1 MRAPT
6 DDPGTTRLLLRSA
19 ELLHAYG
26 TPAHRLERVL
36 VALAD
41 RFGLEIQV
49 FSSPTSIFIA
59 FGGASRDE
67 VRLLRVEPG
76 GVDLG
81 KLVEIDELLED
92 VEAGRVSVDDACRR
106 MDDLEARPPR
116 WSGLASIVGHALAA
130 GTAAIFFGGRAADAL
145 LSAAIGVLIGALELV
160 SRRREGVAGVFEPA
174 AAFLAAAAGFA
185 AASLWSSSVDGG
197 GVVDDRVV
205 ALASIIVL
213 VPGLSLTVALVE
225 LATRHL
231 ASGTARLAG
240 AASVFLTI
248 TFGAYLGRV
257 VAAVAV
263 GERRPVPAGPPEAWL
278 TSPPALAAAIALAA
292 LGFGLLFGA
301 RVRELPWILAS
312 SAVGFVTA
320 RLTAEAAEALGPDRP
335 EAAVQGAALA
345 AFAGALAV
353 ALLSNAYARLRDRPA
368 TVPLLPG
375 LLVLV
380 PGSLGYRALSSF
392 TEKNAVI
399 GLEAAFQMLLVAAAL
414 VGGML
419 TANALL
425 PPRRVL

>member
-1 MRAPT
+1 MHAPT
-6 DDPGTTRLLLRSA
+6 DDPATTRLLLRSA
-19 ELLHAYG
+19 ELLHSYG

-36 VALAD
+36 VALATH
-41 RFGLEIQV
+41 FGLEIQV
-49 FSSPTSIFIA
+49 FSQPTSIFLS
-59 FGGASRDE
+59 FVGAE
-67 VRLLRVEPG
+67 PAAVRLLRVEPG

-92 VEAGRVSVDDACRR
+92 VEAGRISVEAACER
-106 MDDLEARPPR
+106 MDELDARPPR
-116 WSGLASIVGHALAA
+116 WSGFASVAGHALAA
-130 GTAAIFFGGRAADAL
+130 GTAAVFFGGRAADAL
-145 LSAAIGVLIGALELV
+145 LSAAIGVLIGLLELV
-160 SRRREGVAGVFEPA
+160 AHRREGVAGVFEPA
-174 AAFLAAAAGFA
+174 AAFLAASAGFV
-185 AASLWSSSVDGG
+185 AASFGSGA
-197 GVVDDRVV
+197 VDDRVV

-257 VAAVAV
+257 VAAVAL
-263 GERRPVPAGPPEAWL
+263 GERRPVPAGAPEAWL
-278 TSPPALAAAIALAA
+278 ASPPGFAASIALAA

-301 RVRELPWILAS
+301 RMRELPWILAS
-312 SAVGFVTA
+312 SAVGFATA
-320 RLTAEAAEALGPDRP
+320 RLTAEAAGTLGPDRA
-335 EAAVQGAALA
+335 EAVVQGAALA

-392 TEKNAVI
+392 TERDAVL